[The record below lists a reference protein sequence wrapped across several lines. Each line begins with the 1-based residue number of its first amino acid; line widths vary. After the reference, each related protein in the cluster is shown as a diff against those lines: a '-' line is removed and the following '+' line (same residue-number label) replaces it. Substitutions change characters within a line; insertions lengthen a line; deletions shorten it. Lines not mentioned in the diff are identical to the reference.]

1 MQVNLVDVTAEYLI
15 DFVHFRQSC
24 CSDEEDD
31 DDDDDD
37 DDDVDTASLNASAS
51 SSMLPNF
58 QAYLM
63 KQGEEVDEMW
73 HRHVQ
78 KVLTETSVSNA
89 INTSQIFPKLYR
101 VCIAWCRQC
110 SQCINCTKTQLE
122 VSLTVF
128 PLTANY
134 KHVINCS
141 VQRLEFEV
149 ERDLRKCV
157 FFLSFY
163 EIMKCRPTVHY
174 FSSHITARLH
184 TQLLPYFT

>member
-1 MQVNLVDVTAEYLI
+1 MKFRWNWEYFWFLRSWSILFFLSKQVNLVDVTAEYLI

-134 KHVINCS
+134 KTCYKLLSAKIGVRGGE
-141 VQRLEFEV
+141 RLEEMCLLLV
-149 ERDLRKCV
+149 VLWN
-157 FFLSFY
+157 Y
-163 EIMKCRPTVHY
+163 EM
-174 FSSHITARLH
+174 
-184 TQLLPYFT
+184 